1 MFRIEE
7 LLSNKVAENAATIVA
22 DAAQAELMRSK
33 HRLSGDDSNLEN
45 TWEEIC
51 VQVRGEKSFFW
62 EAYERAMH
70 DAVLGV
76 LLFLDRK
83 VQETLWLHTDDGWDL
98 LYDLK
103 ADLKEGRTSQP
114 GYVPPDI
121 SVDDEAIVRDIIAN
135 CLLPLADNYSNSRIE
150 EYLYPGSDNVD
161 DAYEAGNDM
170 SNEDTDDSQSS
181 TKRFEIEYYDDTWDS
196 INYLACFN
204 KYYICAICPSDP
216 DPKWVFLATNGAH
229 WDAVHQRV
237 YRNYRADRI
246 ERENLPTSLPPPPT
260 EVPPEIMNP
269 PPPPP
274 EKPIRTA
281 DFPAVSE
288 YLHACPGHGTAA
300 IHLVLLED
308 TYESAHGD
316 GEFHYPEAAFFELE
330 DAKTYEGDK
339 SGGYKYH
346 IRPGVIWLD
355 QDTIG
360 CEVPA
365 RLFDHF
371 SGEDVLRL
379 VTGAIE
385 RKQTEKC

>member
-1 MFRIEE
+1 MLRIGE
-7 LLSNKVAENAATIVA
+7 LLDEKIAENAAIIVA
-22 DAAQAELMRSK
+22 DAAQAALMRSK
-33 HRLSGDDSNLEN
+33 QTLSGDDSNLEN

-62 EAYERAMH
+62 EAYESAMR
-70 DAVLGV
+70 DAILGV

-83 VQETLWLHTDDGWDL
+83 VQEMLWLHTDDGWDL
-98 LYDLK
+98 RYDLNEDE
-103 ADLKEGRTSQP
+103 AQGLTSQP
-114 GYVPPDI
+114 GYEPPDI
-121 SVDDEAIVRDIIAN
+121 SVDDDAIVRDIIAN
-135 CLLPLADNYSNSRIE
+135 HLLPLANNYSNSQIE
-150 EYLYPGSDNVD
+150 EYLYPGNDDTDRMD
-161 DAYEAGNDM
+161 DAF
-170 SNEDTDDSQSS
+170 DSAPDEQIEEEKLSAKTFS
-181 TKRFEIEYYDDTWDS
+181 IEYYDDTWNS
-196 INYLACFN
+196 SSYLACFDRR
-204 KYYICAICPSDP
+204 YICAIRPSDP
-216 DPKWVFLATNGAH
+216 DPKWKFLATNGVH

-237 YRNYRADRI
+237 FRNFRADRI
-246 ERENLPTSLPPPPT
+246 EKENLPTSLPPPPT

-274 EKPIRTA
+274 EKPIRTE
-281 DFPAVSE
+281 DFPVVSE
-288 YLHACPGHGTAA
+288 YLHACPGRGTAA
-300 IHLVLLED
+300 IHLVLFED

-379 VTGAIE
+379 VTKAIE
-385 RKQTEKC
+385 RTQTEKC